1 MSNPAAAPATIPI
14 AYPYEAWTATSGD
27 LAQRRAPIAT
37 PPETPAAQLPGG
49 PAASVPIVIDP
60 ADRRQPWVGQ
70 GAAITDSAASL
81 IWGAMDADQRHR
93 LLAEL
98 FDPVS
103 GAGFN
108 MVRVPIGS
116 TDFNEQD
123 YYTYDDLPFGEH
135 DCRLDRFRLGTG
147 EPGAPDATGDLK
159 YIVPV
164 LQEILSI
171 NPGVKVV
178 ASPWSAPAWM
188 KNTGHL
194 TLGGRLRFGEWTG
207 NGFDP
212 MKDSFEG
219 VYARYFVRY
228 IDEMAKYGIPVWA
241 LTIQNEP
248 ANASPWPA
256 MIWSHKEMA
265 AFGANYLRPALDA
278 THPEVKLFFLDDNTH
293 TLTHP
298 LDEDV
303 TAHEAASF
311 DGIAVHTYESTYGN
325 LFNATRS
332 FPNWSVM
339 MSERRCMMRDSV
351 EDASH
356 IMFGVSSTWLIRNG
370 MGMITL
376 WNLALDERGL
386 PNKAGSTGRR
396 GVVTI
401 QHETGEVQ
409 RNLEYFMLRNLGQ
422 DVSAGSVVIGSSSY
436 SPNGYEGGLT
446 SAAFLAPDG
455 SVSAIIYNP
464 TGSAVTARVTVSG
477 RGDAWQAVDVPA
489 WGTVTVRKSFAPLN
503 LSDVPADDDFPLDP
517 SPAHFSGDRA
527 PGR

>member
-1 MSNPAAAPATIPI
+1 MPHTPAPQHP
-14 AYPYEAWTATSGD
+14 YPYEAWTVTSGD
-27 LAQRRAPIAT
+27 LAQRRDPLST
-37 PPETPAAQLPGG
+37 PPVQPAANI
-49 PAASVPIVIDP
+49 PAGAVPIVIDP
-60 ADRRQPWVGQ
+60 ADRKQPWVGQ
-70 GAAITDSAASL
+70 GAAITDATAYL
-81 IWGAMDADQRHR
+81 IQWAMSPEQRHA
-93 LLAEL
+93 LLTEL
-98 FDPVS
+98 FDPVE
-103 GAGFN
+103 GAGYN
-108 MVRVPIGS
+108 IVRLPIGS

-135 DCRLDRFRLGTG
+135 DNALNRFSLGTG

-159 YIVPV
+159 SIIPV
-164 LQEILSI
+164 VQQILEI
-171 NPGVKVV
+171 NPGVKVM
-178 ASPWSAPAWM
+178 ASPWSSPAWM

-194 TLGGRLRFGEWTG
+194 TFGGRLRFGEWTG

-219 VYARYFVRY
+219 TYARYFVKY
-228 IDEMAKYGIPVWA
+228 VDEMAKYGIPVWA

-256 MIWSHKEMA
+256 MIWSHEEMA
-265 AFGANYLRPALDA
+265 AFGADYLRPALDA

-298 LDEDV
+298 LDEDI
-303 TAHEAASF
+303 TAHQAASF
-311 DGIAVHTYESTYGN
+311 DGIAVHTYEPTYGN

-332 FPNWSVM
+332 FPGWSVW

-356 IMFGVSSTWLIRNG
+356 IMFGVTSTWLIRNG
-370 MGMITL
+370 MGMVTL

-422 DVSAGSVVIGSSSY
+422 DVPAGSVVIGSSSHSPDGY
-436 SPNGYEGGLT
+436 SGGLT
-446 SAAFLAPDG
+446 SVAFLAPDG
-455 SVSAIIYNP
+455 SLSAIVYNP
-464 TGSAVTARVTVSG
+464 TGSPITARVAVSG
-477 RGDAWQAVDVPA
+477 RGDAWQTVDVPA
-489 WGTVTVRKSFAPLN
+489 WGTVTLRKSYAPLN
-503 LSDVPADDDFPLDP
+503 LSEVPADDDFPLNP
-517 SPAHFSGDRA
+517 SPDNFHGDRA